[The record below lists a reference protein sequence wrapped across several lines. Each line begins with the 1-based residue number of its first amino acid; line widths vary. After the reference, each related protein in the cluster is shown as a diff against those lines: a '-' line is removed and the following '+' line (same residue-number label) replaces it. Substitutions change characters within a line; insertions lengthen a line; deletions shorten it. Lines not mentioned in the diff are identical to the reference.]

1 MINSVYGEVTGYA
14 PNTLFIRGGSIEWE
28 LHVPTSVVDK
38 FGNSSQQEVRI
49 FTYLHH
55 KEDSMQLFGFG
66 SIRERE
72 LFLQLLS
79 VSGVGPKL
87 AIKILSGLALG
98 DLLTALDA
106 GDVTRLSSVKGL
118 GAKGAQK
125 IILALRGKLSL
136 EEEVPGASTAAKGS
150 QGAGQFSVP
159 LEGLIQM
166 GFGRKHALDTLKEL
180 AEQFPKGDM
189 DSSAYEDLLFRE
201 ALLRL
206 S

>member
-1 MINSVYGEVTGYA
+1 MINSVYGEVTGYGVH
-14 PNTLFIRGGSIEWE
+14 TLFVRGGSIEWE

-38 FGNSSQQEVRI
+38 FGNASMEVRI

-66 SIRERE
+66 SVRERE

-87 AIKILSGLALG
+87 AIKILSGLTLS
-98 DLLTALDA
+98 DLVTALDA
-106 GDVTRLSSVKGL
+106 GDVTRLSSIKGL

-136 EEEVPGASTAAKGS
+136 DEDVPGESPSTTKRAEK
-150 QGAGQFSVP
+150 FSVP

-166 GFGRKHALDTLKEL
+166 GFAKKHALDTLKEL
-180 AEQFPKGDM
+180 AKEFPQKDM
-189 DSSAYEDLLFRE
+189 KRAAYEDLLFRE